1 MWAYS
6 LIQPRMQSRGL
17 LHVDLNHHGFIHTSI
32 VVTLP
37 CATMAASI
45 DAVRNDNFAKKT
57 VVVYGREMRKISIR
71 EVSSDVPFLGS

>member
-1 MWAYS
+1 MHRTVSMWR
-6 LIQPRMQSRGL
+6 L
-17 LHVDLNHHGFIHTSI
+17 VHTSI

-57 VVVYGREMRKISIR
+57 IVVYSRKMRKISIR